1 MAITGSGGS
10 AGAFA
15 DAAHTRAA
23 DTRSRRTEIQARRG
37 ETQTGGRTIF
47 LPPKPSSRILA
58 KTLSSA
64 GRPLIGVH
72 LRPPE
77 LHKSTSSNT
86 DTGTRK
92 RYKGRHAGGLTKFS
106 SRLGIVCCIWRSGSV
121 TREAIA
127 EPGWKAPRFGYS
139 VNLDAFQR
147 WAF

>member
-1 MAITGSGGS
+1 MAITDSGGS
-10 AGAFA
+10 AGVFA

-58 KTLSSA
+58 KTLSSP

-77 LHKSTSSNT
+77 LHKSTNCNK
-86 DTGTRK
+86 DKGTPK
-92 RYKGRHAGGLTKFS
+92 RYKGRHPGGLTQFIS
-106 SRLGIVCCIWRSGSV
+106 
-121 TREAIA
+121 EA
-127 EPGWKAPRFGYS
+127 
-139 VNLDAFQR
+139 
-147 WAF
+147 

>member
-1 MAITGSGGS
+1 MAITDSGGS

-64 GRPLIGVH
+64 GRPLLACILG
-72 LRPPE
+72 RQ
-77 LHKSTSSNT
+77 SCTSQQAEIRIQEPANV
-86 DTGTRK
+86 
-92 RYKGRHAGGLTKFS
+92 TKAA
-106 SRLGIVCCIWRSGSV
+106 
-121 TREAIA
+121 TQA
-127 EPGWKAPRFGYS
+127 
-139 VNLDAFQR
+139 
-147 WAF
+147 